1 TKVDAETLGVAR
13 VSVWFFTSD
22 RGELVCH
29 TLYTLSDDAYGAGVR
44 LESVLLPRYFAALHE
59 RRVIAAHDAL
69 THEHTAEFADDYL
82 NPLGITSML
91 DVPIWRHGE
100 MMGVVCHEHTGQ
112 ARRWTPGEQDF
123 AASIADMVSLALEA
137 AERKQAEEE
146 LRTAEQEAQRMAD
159 RMRAV
164 AAAASGVIGARSRT
178 DLRNVLEAACR
189 SVMDFDA
196 FFMQGYDAETHTF
209 LGFGGNDAGVFSPPN
224 IIAAAGTPGER
235 VVRERR
241 SLVTLRST
249 DPASLGAEIT
259 GTGRRSE
266 SVIRTPILR
275 GDDVVGFLSVQSYT
289 PDLYTSQDVQVTEA
303 IASLASTALSNVELL
318 AERSAVEEALRGAER
333 DAQNMADRMR
343 AVASAAAGV
352 VAADSLDALHDVLR
366 DACRKVISFDAFTF
380 ALYDA
385 ATDELHFLLGYDG
398 DVITPADTISAKGV
412 PAEKVIRER
421 RSLVTLKSSDPNAAG
436 AKLMGTGRRSESII
450 RSPILSGEDVLGVL
464 AVHSYT
470 PDLYTPHDVEVLETV
485 TSLAATAIKKVR
497 LASERAAAE
506 EALRASEENYRT

>member
-1 TKVDAETLGVAR
+1 
-13 VSVWFFTSD
+13 
-22 RGELVCH
+22 
-29 TLYTLSDDAYGAGVR
+29 
-44 LESVLLPRYFAALHE
+44 
-59 RRVIAAHDAL
+59 
-69 THEHTAEFADDYL
+69 
-82 NPLGITSML
+82 M
-91 DVPIWRHGE
+91 
-100 MMGVVCHEHTGQ
+100 
-112 ARRWTPGEQDF
+112 
-123 AASIADMVSLALEA
+123 
-137 AERKQAEEE
+137 
-146 LRTAEQEAQRMAD
+146 
-159 RMRAV
+159 
-164 AAAASGVIGARSRT
+164 
-178 DLRNVLEAACR
+178 
-189 SVMDFDA
+189 
-196 FFMQGYDAETHTF
+196 
-209 LGFGGNDAGVFSPPN
+209 FSPPN

-385 ATDELHFLLGYDG
+385 TTDELHFLLGYDG

-421 RSLVTLKSSDPNAAG
+421 RSLVTLKASDPNAAG

-506 EALRASEENYRT
+506 EALRASEENYRTVFDSSNEGIYIHDLETGAILDVNRTASQLHGYTEEEFRTQGPAILGTGQAPYDLASAIGYLKAAAAGEPQLFEWQIRHRSGRITWVEVSLRRISVNGRDRILATARNIHDRKMAEAELQTAYAELERRVEERTAELKRSEEYFRSLLENTSDIVTVLDKEGALLYQSPAMQRELGWRPEEMLGRNA